1 MIHIFHLY
9 DVILRQDKKLHGTG
23 PNIWS
28 RNLNTSGYWKMTPT
42 SEIRYHISD
51 VKIILHLIS
60 QNENPNLEINYPQIF
75 ISNIT
80 SIFPRN
86 LYIHRITI
94 STDNHRLTDQL
105 TNYWTSIAPTN
116 KNPRP
121 KTNHQPPTTYTGRQ
135 TTDDRK
141 STTRQLTT
149 DDRRTTTND
158 PRPTTSTTND

>member
-1 MIHIFHLY
+1 MWSY
-9 DVILRQDKKLHGTG
+9 DK
-23 PNIWS
+23 IWS
-28 RNLNTSGYWKMTPT
+28 YTVQAPTFEAEILTHLGIEKWPPT
-42 SEIRYHISD
+42 SEIRHHFSD
-51 VKIILHLIS
+51 MKIILHLIF

-75 ISNIT
+75 ISHIT

-149 DDRRTTTND
+149 DDRRTTTDD